1 MMLLA
6 HHYPMPSFGASISL
20 ADATS
25 PMYSLSFSFGEEK
38 MLKSMFHV
46 V

>member
-20 ADATS
+20 TDATS
-25 PMYSLSFSFGEEK
+25 PMFSLSFSFKEEK
-38 MLKSMFHV
+38 MGISMSHV
-46 V
+46 E